1 MSHANEIPQS
11 ALNVSPDMVQTMKE
25 NAKNAPKTA
34 YLAKVPITVRSVL
47 KDLVSRGQKM
57 AV

>member
-1 MSHANEIPQS
+1 MWHATETPPS
-11 ALNVSPDMVQTMKE
+11 ALNVSLDMVQTMKE

-34 YLAKVPITVRSVL
+34 YLAKVPITVRIVL
-47 KDLVSRGQKM
+47 KDLVSRGKKM

>member
-1 MSHANEIPQS
+1 MWHATEIPPS
-11 ALNVSPDMVQTMKE
+11 ALNVSLDMVQTMKE
-25 NAKNAPKTA
+25 NAKNALKTA

-47 KDLVSRGQKM
+47 KDLVSRGKKM